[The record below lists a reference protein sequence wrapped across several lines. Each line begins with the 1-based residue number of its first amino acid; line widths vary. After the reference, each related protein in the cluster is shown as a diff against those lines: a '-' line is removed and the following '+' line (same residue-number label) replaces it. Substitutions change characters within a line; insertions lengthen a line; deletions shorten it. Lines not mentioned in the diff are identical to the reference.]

1 MSRIR
6 TVGGTITKTTA
17 GAHNMYSEENI
28 VFNSG
33 KTITE
38 IGEENGIFFGEP
50 KDAPEIKK
58 DTEKVETYKC
68 VHCEEEITLA
78 QIKYVMTGK
87 TDGKI
92 KDEANIKKVLEFLNK
107 YRADYKLDTCLRK
120 AHFIAQVGAESRFK
134 STYEGSVYQSTG
146 LTIFN
151 SDKTIRF
158 RDNQVIDET
167 VLESLKNNLSSIFK
181 LVDENDKI
189 IAKTNDELKILLK
202 TQKVIIDEKELYG
215 KYIGEKDSKNKKLRV
230 DKLIKE
236 VLKSDS
242 KIDYKI
248 YLKIHSAFGIPILS
262 RAYANGGGN
271 GDELSRDGWKFR
283 GKGIKQVTFKTNY
296 LNFAKFRKN
305 NPFPDDTNG
314 DIDFTITTDVVNLK
328 GNFDKLADETIF
340 GVQSAIWYWIE
351 GNGSVFKNGDLDD
364 VKKTTAAVNGG
375 YNGLE
380 KRDEYIKNARQD
392 DGLKV
397 FKHYKLEHEN
407 GTKEVKETII
417 TRLKFLLET
426 RNQKDPATKKIVNL
440 RDSNAQTLLD
450 ELDVEKGKNQE
461 IKK

>member
-1 MSRIR
+1 MGNVI
-6 TVGGTITKTTA
+6 
-17 GAHNMYSEENI
+17 
-28 VFNSG
+28 
-33 KTITE
+33 
-38 IGEENGIFFGEP
+38 FGEP
-50 KDAPEIKK
+50 RFIKPEKVVKEIKK
-58 DTEKVETYKC
+58 EEPYKC
-68 VHCEEEITLA
+68 THCSEEITLE

-92 KDEANIKKVLEFLNK
+92 TDEANLKKVLEFLNK
-107 YRADYKLDTCLRK
+107 YRTDYKLDTCLRK

-134 STYEGSVYQSTG
+134 STYEGSVYGSTG

-151 SDKTIRF
+151 SDKVIRF
-158 RDNQVIDET
+158 RANQEIDET
-167 VLESLKNNLSSIFK
+167 VLESLKNNLNSIFK
-181 LVDENDKI
+181 LVDGYGNVI
-189 IAKTNDELKILLK
+189 SKTNDELKILLK

-215 KYIGEKDSKNKKLRV
+215 KYIGEKDPKNNKLKV

-236 VLKSDS
+236 VLKEDK

-248 YLKIHSAFGIPILS
+248 YLKIHPAFGIPTLS
-262 RAYANGGGN
+262 RAYANRGGN
-271 GDELSRDGWKFR
+271 EDELTRDGWKFR
-283 GKGIKQVTFKTNY
+283 GKGIKQVTFKNNY
-296 LNFAKFRKN
+296 SNFTKFRKT

-314 DIDFTITTDVVNLK
+314 DIDFTLTTDVAKLN
-328 GNFDKLADETIF
+328 GNFDKLADDTIF

-364 VKKTTAAVNGG
+364 VKKVTVAINGG

-380 KRDEYIKNARQD
+380 NRDEYIKHARQD

-426 RNQKDPATKKIVNL
+426 RNQKDSATQKMVNL
-440 RDSNAQTLLD
+440 KDSNAQLLLD
-450 ELDVEKGKNQE
+450 ELDVKEV
-461 IKK
+461 KKDTPK